1 MNEKTAREKI
11 VSYVVGTCS
20 QAEKKEFEA
29 HCLDCR
35 ECRMVLAVLLRVTY
49 LPIDEK
55 EKMILERFY
64 PLGELA
70 AQMAVGSIE
79 QSVEYLEMRA

>member
-1 MNEKTAREKI
+1 MAREKI
-11 VSYVVGTCS
+11 VSYVAGTCS
-20 QAEKKEFEA
+20 LAEKKEFEA

-35 ECRMVLAVLLRVTY
+35 ECRIFLAILLRAKY

-55 EKMILERFY
+55 EKLILERLY

-70 AQMAVGSIE
+70 ARMAADSIE
-79 QSVEYLEMRA
+79 QSFEYLEMPA